1 MATNLTK
8 DDIAR
13 IMSGQAVGPNEYYD
27 PQSGRTYT
35 FRNGDGRYEGDT
47 YIQGDPM
54 EMLATDWAPGR
65 FKDNAEMNGQSMDRY
80 GMGGDYLGSE
90 TVTGLKDRNQFMDIA
105 KIFAAPVAM
114 YGAQAMGLLGGAG
127 SAGGSGF
134 SLAGSDA
141 AFNAALANSGGASLM
156 GSSAGMSGL
165 AGSNGAFDSALA
177 GGMGTDGIALAAGD
191 GAFNSGLAAAGGAGG
206 AGGAAG
212 AGGLLSGLGKG
223 AGGLIATGLGALA
236 GSQGQ
241 EEEATST
248 RRTDPRVD
256 PYLFGNETMP
266 GLLNAAQA
274 RLMADQGQQ
283 GIWESMKSKGL
294 GLLNQPVAPNG
305 FNLLTRGRYQ

>member
-1 MATNLTK
+1 MATNLTR

-13 IMSGQAVGPNEYYD
+13 IMSGQQVGPNEYYD

-47 YIQGDPM
+47 YIQGAPQ
-54 EMLATDWAPGR
+54 EILATDWAPGR

-90 TVTGLKDRNQFMDIA
+90 TITGLKDRNQFVDIA
-105 KIFAAPVAM
+105 KILAAPALM
-114 YGAQAMGLLGGAG
+114 YGAQSMGLLGGTNPVLGAEGLG
-127 SAGGSGF
+127 STAGGSGF

-141 AFNAALANSGGASLM
+141 AF
-156 GSSAGMSGL
+156 
-165 AGSNGAFDSALA
+165 SNALA

-191 GAFNSGLAAAGGAGG
+191 GAFNSALGSSGLLDAGMVAPAAGGSAFE
-206 AGGAAG
+206 AA
-212 AGGLLSGLGKG
+212 LKG
-223 AGGLIATGLGALA
+223 AGAAAKNPLLGGLVTGLGALA

-241 EEEATST
+241 ENEQTSA
-248 RRTDPRVD
+248 RKTDPRVD
-256 PYLFGNETMP
+256 PYLFGNEQMP

-283 GIWESMKSKGL
+283 GIWESMKSKGM
-294 GLLNQPVAPNG
+294 GLLNQPVAGNG
-305 FNLLTRGRYQ
+305 FSLFSGRR